1 MLCHVVV
8 LRYEGKRRKL
18 GALVDIENLRCD
30 NNLRSGQSWSGLV
43 RVGFGYGHI
52 WGFKRE
58 MRWLKN

>member
-1 MLCHVVV
+1 MV
-8 LRYEGKRRKL
+8 LRSEGKRRKL

-52 WGFKRE
+52 WGLRGK
-58 MRWLKN
+58 

>member
-1 MLCHVVV
+1 MV

-30 NNLRSGQSWSGLV
+30 NNLRRSGQSWSGLV

-52 WGFKRE
+52 WGLRGK
-58 MRWLKN
+58 